1 VVGDKP
7 ELAYPE
13 AAAELAELGHSSTL
27 GYLQQAAGEV
37 LAQTG
42 LLPHIN
48 AGRPG
53 RERRLP
59 SRQLAA
65 GSSKQLCWLFPR
77 AYLTSRLVA
86 TPCGAGVMRRED
98 MARLRAVSVSQ
109 GLMLESTSQRLMLPG
124 GPHHGCP
131 DKVPGAQGGGRAT
144 CPPAAASCTHR

>member
-1 VVGDKP
+1 MTTAPPADATYPALPCPVVGDKP

-65 GSSKQLCWLFPR
+65 ASSCAGCFPEHISRVDSWPPR
-77 AYLTSRLVA
+77 AVQA
-86 TPCGAGVMRRED
+86 
-98 MARLRAVSVSQ
+98 
-109 GLMLESTSQRLMLPG
+109 
-124 GPHHGCP
+124 
-131 DKVPGAQGGGRAT
+131 
-144 CPPAAASCTHR
+144 